1 MTYRRYD
8 IYIGSENS
16 SHKITRDYL
25 SKIIEWANS
34 AFPDGYTLFS
44 GTGYW
49 DGYSEDCILLSVLT
63 PYEHIPT
70 ETLRRLKDQLEQR
83 AIVLSRYD
91 VDVEII

>member
-16 SHKITRDYL
+16 SHKISRDYL
-25 SKIIEWANS
+25 SKITEWANS

-49 DGYSEDCILLSVLT
+49 DGYSEDCILISALT
-63 PYEHIPT
+63 PYEHRST
-70 ETLRRLKDQLEQR
+70 EHLKRLKDKLGQR
-83 AIVLSRYD
+83 AILLSKYE
-91 VDVEII
+91 VDVEVI